1 MGRKSQGQCWLRL
14 LEITLLL
21 SKRNPGTLVGDN
33 EVIYVQILCVC
44 VWGGLK
50 DKELS
55 SMAPYTDDGNDHLVR
70 VEGQEKAEAN
80 AQAIACK

>member
-1 MGRKSQGQCWLRL
+1 MYGF
-14 LEITLLL
+14 
-21 SKRNPGTLVGDN
+21 
-33 EVIYVQILCVC
+33 CVC
-44 VWGGLK
+44 VWGGRLK

-80 AQAIACK
+80 A